1 MRLSEKV
8 NKEILP
14 NLSKETGLNILELPN
29 IKKAIVTAGLGPFRE
44 RKDVLEA
51 IEKEFTQITG
61 QKPRTNI
68 AKKSIAGFKLREG
81 QVIGYQ
87 VTLRGQR
94 MWDFIEKLNS
104 VVFPRLRDFEGISTK
119 SFDKASN
126 LTVSVKEQVIFP
138 EIKHDEIKENW
149 GLGVTL
155 TLNKPQDMELAKKF
169 FTQVGFIFKENK

>member
-1 MRLSEKV
+1 MRLHEKV

-14 NLSKETGLNILELPN
+14 ALSKETGLNILSLPR
-29 IKKAIVTAGLGPFRE
+29 ITKAVVTVGLGPFRE

-51 IEKEFTQITG
+51 IEKELTQITG

-94 MWDFIEKLNS
+94 MWDFIERLNS
-104 VVFPRLRDFEGISTK
+104 VVLPRLRDFEGISIK

-126 LTVSVKEQVIFP
+126 LTISVKEQVIFP
-138 EIKHDEIKENW
+138 EIRHDEIKENW

-155 TLNKPQDMELAKKF
+155 TMNKPQDMELTKKF
-169 FTQVGFIFKENK
+169 LTQIGFIFK